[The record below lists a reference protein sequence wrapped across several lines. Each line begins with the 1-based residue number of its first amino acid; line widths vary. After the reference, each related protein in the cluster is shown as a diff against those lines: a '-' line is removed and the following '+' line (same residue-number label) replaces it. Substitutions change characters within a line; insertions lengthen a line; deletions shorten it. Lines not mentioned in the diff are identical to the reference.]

1 VELKLPLPNH
11 SGSGDF
17 SPTFRDVT
25 TSKRVNYIGVIMAKD
40 RDLEYHVELIE
51 EFLTDP
57 EHTEFSYSEVARTL
71 KQIAKED
78 EELFNSY
85 LQKIPNE
92 YLGDIALELPERYFK
107 DLVENLSSTDLVEV
121 VEELDSDDA
130 TDLMQDIEDV
140 DSHKADEILAAL
152 DEDDQEEIKKLRK
165 YDEDTAGAIMQ
176 TELFSAN
183 YDEVI
188 QESVNRLKKE
198 KESGEL
204 TNIHQVFITG
214 TFKKLMFAISLEDIL
229 TFDFQKTYKE
239 VLLENEENFKP
250 RYARDDDKLED
261 VANIFKEY
269 DLSVLPVV
277 NHQGELIG
285 RITSDDIYDVMQESA
300 TEQIYNLAGVD
311 DEAEEE
317 ENFFQA
323 GKKRGSWL
331 FLNLLTA
338 IAASLVIQMFD
349 STIQS
354 FVALAILMPIVASM
368 GGNAGT
374 QTLTVTV
381 RRLALG
387 DIELENAKETI
398 KKEVFLSL
406 ANGFVFAIV
415 LGVISYLWFG
425 EKMLG
430 VIIAV
435 SMVINLFAAGFFGAV
450 IPLMLKRFHV
460 DPAVG
465 STVILT
471 TVTDVVGFFSFLGLA
486 SWLLVK

>member
-1 VELKLPLPNH
+1 MSKELQQH
-11 SGSGDF
+11 
-17 SPTFRDVT
+17 
-25 TSKRVNYIGVIMAKD
+25 I
-40 RDLEYHVELIE
+40 ELIE
-51 EFLTDP
+51 EFLKDP
-57 EHTEFSYSEVARTL
+57 EHSDFSVSEIAKSL
-71 KQIAKED
+71 KQISKED
-78 EELFNSY
+78 ESLFISF

-92 YLGDIALELPERYFK
+92 YLGDIALELPEKHLKEFI
-107 DLVENLSSTDLVEV
+107 ENLSNNDLVEV

-130 TDLMQDIEDV
+130 TDLLQDIEDI
-140 DSHKADEILAAL
+140 DSDKADEILAAL
-152 DEDDQEEIKKLRK
+152 DEEDQEDIKKLRK
-165 YDEDTAGAIMQ
+165 YDDDMAGAIMQ

-183 YDEVI
+183 YEQSI
-188 QESVNRLKKE
+188 QESIDNLKELKK
-198 KESGEL
+198 SGEL
-204 TNIHQVFITG
+204 NNIHQLYITG
-214 TFKKLMFAISLEDIL
+214 TFNKLMFSIPLEDIL
-229 TFDFQKTYKE
+229 TFDFDKSYKE
-239 VLLENEENFKP
+239 VLLGNEEDFKP
-250 RYARDDDKLED
+250 RYIRDDDKLED
-261 VANIFKEY
+261 VANIFQEY
-269 DLSVLPVV
+269 DLSVVPVV

-349 STIQS
+349 ATIQS
-354 FVALAILMPIVASM
+354 YVALAVLMPIVASM

-398 KKEVFLSL
+398 KKEVLLSL
-406 ANGFVFAIV
+406 ANGFIFAIV
-415 LGVISYLWFG
+415 LGTISYFWFG

-430 VIIAV
+430 IIIAA

-450 IPLMLKRFHV
+450 IPLALKRFNV

-486 SWLLVK
+486 SWLLIK

>member
-1 VELKLPLPNH
+1 MSKEIQNH
-11 SGSGDF
+11 
-17 SPTFRDVT
+17 
-25 TSKRVNYIGVIMAKD
+25 I
-40 RDLEYHVELIE
+40 ELIE
-51 EFLTDP
+51 EFLIDP
-57 EHTEFSYSEVARTL
+57 EHSQHSDSEVAKSL
-71 KQIAKED
+71 KKIAKDD
-78 EELFNSY
+78 ETVFNQF
-85 LQKIPNE
+85 LKKIPNE
-92 YLGDIALELPERYFK
+92 YLGDIALELPEKHLKEFIEYLPK
-107 DLVENLSSTDLVEV
+107 DDLVEV
-121 VEELDSDDA
+121 LEELDSDDA
-130 TDLMQDIEDV
+130 TDLIQDIEDI
-140 DSHKADEILAAL
+140 DSNKADEILAAL
-152 DEDDQEEIKKLRK
+152 DVEDQEDIKKLRK

-188 QESVNRLKKE
+188 QHSIDRLKEYK
-198 KESGEL
+198 KKGEL
-204 TNIHQVFITG
+204 TNVHQVFITG
-214 TFKKLMFAISLEDIL
+214 TFGKLMFAISLEDLL
-229 TFDFQKTYKE
+229 TFDFKKTYKE
-239 VLLENEENFKP
+239 VLLENEEQYRP
-250 RYARDDDKLED
+250 RYSRDNDNLED
-261 VANIFKEY
+261 IANLFKEH
-269 DLSVLPVV
+269 DLSVVPVV

-285 RITSDDIYDVMQESA
+285 RITSDDVYDVMQESA
-300 TEQIYNLAGVD
+300 TEQIYNLAGVG

-349 STIQS
+349 ETIQS

-387 DIELENAKETI
+387 EIDLENARETI
-398 KKEVFLSL
+398 KKEVLLSL
-406 ANGFVFAIV
+406 ANGFIFAII
-415 LGVISYLWFG
+415 LGIISYSWFG
-425 EKMLG
+425 EELLG
-430 VIIAV
+430 IIIAA
-435 SMVINLFAAGFFGAV
+435 SMVINLFTAGFFGAV
-450 IPLMLKRFHV
+450 IPLALKRFNV

-465 STVILT
+465 STVLLT